1 MAKITVNIDLDQSSD
16 PATIGV
22 TWNQETDNGAI
33 NELGPDDIPVIIIE
47 DADNGPVL
55 QFLPKKI
62 RNLQWEVQIAPE
74 PGNRDMG
81 VISPFAQEV
90 FQSDEDSGHS
100 AGVNPDLPT
109 DSTEEGAISA
119 DIDDAWATQVQ
130 QNESWVFSFAVAFVN
145 NTAAPITR
153 RLRAKRL

>member
-1 MAKITVNIDLDQSSD
+1 MAKITVNIALDQSTN
-16 PATIGV
+16 PATIV
-22 TWNQETDNGAI
+22 LDWNELTDTGTI
-33 NELGPDDIPVIIIE
+33 NDLGPDDIPDIIIE

-55 QFLPKKI
+55 QFVPKKI
-62 RNLQWEVQIAPE
+62 RNLQWEVTFAPE

-81 VISPFAQEV
+81 VQSPFAQEV

-119 DIDDAWATQVQ
+119 DIDDAWATQVP
-130 QNESWVFSFAVAFVN
+130 QNESWVFSFTVTFMN
-145 NTAAPITR
+145 NNAAPITR